1 MKDRK
6 IGLIGTGI
14 MGEPMA
20 RNLLRAGY
28 RVCVFNRTKSKA
40 DSLIAGG
47 AVWKKSPGDVAAE
60 VTGETGLPGG
70 ETGSPG
76 VVISVVSDSPDVE
89 AVYLGP
95 GGVCESLRSGT
106 LCIDMSTISP
116 EVARRVG
123 GEVVKQGGA
132 FLDAPVSGGKTGAE
146 AGTLSIMVGGDEAD
160 VERARP
166 IFDVLGKSLVH
177 CGPVGNGQLTK
188 LCNQILCGMNLLGV
202 CEAIA
207 FAQRAGLDPRTM
219 LEAVSTGAAGSWAL
233 DNLGRRMLDRDFAPM
248 FMIDLQQK
256 DLWITLSTARE
267 HRLPLP
273 GTALVSQLLMANQ
286 AAGEGRDGTQGLLK
300 VLERLAQLPE
310 NQVSKQ

>member
-1 MKDRK
+1 MTDTK

-40 DSLIAGG
+40 DSLIADG
-47 AVWKKSPGDVAAE
+47 AVWKDSPADVAAE
-60 VTGETGLPGG
+60 AD
-70 ETGSPG
+70 

-89 AVYLGP
+89 AVYLGS
-95 GGVCESLRSGT
+95 GGVCQSLRNAA

-116 EVARRVG
+116 EVTRRVAG
-123 GEVVKQGGA
+123 DVGKTGGA

-146 AGTLSIMVGGDEAD
+146 AGTLSIMVGGEEGD

-166 IFDVLGKSLVH
+166 IFEVLGKSLVH

-207 FAQRAGLDPRTM
+207 FAQRVGLDPRTM
-219 LEAVSTGAAGSWAL
+219 LEAVSTGAASSWAL
-233 DNLGRRMLDRDFAPM
+233 DNLGKRMLDRDFAPM

-267 HRLPLP
+267 QRLPLP

-300 VLERLAQLPE
+300 VLERLAQIHE
-310 NQVSKQ
+310 DQVSRQ

>member
-1 MKDRK
+1 
-6 IGLIGTGI
+6 

-20 RNLLRAGY
+20 RNLLNAGCS
-28 RVCVFNRTKSKA
+28 VCVFNRTKSKA
-40 DSLIAGG
+40 QVLITEG
-47 AVWKKSPGDVAAE
+47 AVWKDSPSELASAVD
-60 VTGETGLPGG
+60 
-70 ETGSPG
+70 

-89 AVYLGP
+89 AVYLGT
-95 GGVCESLRSGT
+95 GGVCESLRTGT
-106 LCIDMSTISP
+106 LCVDMSTISP

-123 GEVVKQGGA
+123 DEVNSRGGA
-132 FLDAPVSGGKTGAE
+132 FLDAPISGGKTGAE

-160 VERARP
+160 LERARP
-166 IFDVLGKSLVH
+166 IFEILGKSLVH

-202 CEAIA
+202 SEALA
-207 FAQRAGLDPRTM
+207 FAKRSGLNPRTM

-256 DLWITLSTARE
+256 DLWIALSTAKE

-286 AAGEGRDGTQGLLK
+286 AAGEGRDGTQGL
-300 VLERLAQLPE
+300 VRILERLGQLAD
-310 NQVSKQ
+310 

>member
-1 MKDRK
+1 MTDTR

-28 RVCVFNRTKSKA
+28 RVCVFNRTKSKT
-40 DSLIAGG
+40 DSLIADG
-47 AVWKKSPGDVAAE
+47 AVWKESPADVAAE
-60 VTGETGLPGG
+60 VD
-70 ETGSPG
+70 
-76 VVISVVSDSPDVE
+76 VVVSVVSDSPDVE
-89 AVYLGP
+89 AVYLGS
-95 GGVCESLRSGT
+95 GGVCQSLRSAA

-116 EVARRVG
+116 EVTRRVAS
-123 GEVVKQGGA
+123 EVAKQGAA

-146 AGTLSIMVGGDEAD
+146 AGTLSIMVGGEEGD

-166 IFDVLGKSLVH
+166 IFEVLGKSLVH

-256 DLWITLSTARE
+256 DLWITLSTARKQ
-267 HRLPLP
+267 RLPLP

-286 AAGEGRDGTQGLLK
+286 AAGEGREGTQGLLK

-310 NQVSKQ
+310 SEASRQ